1 MSTGLTPSVSRI
13 SLTQVDASSLHVL
26 ALRMLE
32 SNHASSALHYAQQLY
47 KLTKS
52 IAHGILCARCHY
64 LSDEKRR
71 CLGVLEQLGFLG
83 ADVIQA
89 VRETAPE
96 SQDYLTAI
104 VLAAQCLYDLEQFE
118 DCVALVDP
126 LIGID
131 RFKASQPFTSDGAH
145 KFASLYFT
153 LGKSY
158 DSTDNRNKAI
168 RLLVKAVQTDP
179 YLVEAA
185 EYLMSRSLLTP
196 KQKANLLQELE
207 VEFQSET
214 FLLEHYR

>member
-13 SLTQVDASSLHVL
+13 SLTQTDASSLQSLVL
-26 ALRMLE
+26 RLLE
-32 SNHASSALHYAQQLY
+32 SNHPQSALHFAQQLY

-83 ADVIQA
+83 ADAIQA
-89 VRETAPE
+89 IREAAAE
-96 SQDYLTAI
+96 SQDYLTAV
-104 VLAAQCLYDLEQFE
+104 VLAAQCLYDLEQFD
-118 DCVALVDP
+118 DCIELVDP
-126 LIGID
+126 LVGID
-131 RFKASQPFTSDGAH
+131 RFRAGQGFTSDGAR

-153 LGKSY
+153 LGKCY

-168 RLLVKAVQTDP
+168 LVLVKAVQTDP
-179 YLVEAA
+179 FLVEAA

-196 KQKANLLQELE
+196 KQKTTLLQELE
-207 VEFQSET
+207 MEFLHET
-214 FLLEHYR
+214 VLIEHYK